1 MPEPGSAEFQA
12 SVSGQA
18 GDAAVQAQEG
28 GGMLSALAG
37 MFADDDTVD
46 VLSGEGAVVQVAPT
60 QVQTLDMRNVTG
72 LRDSVLATL
81 RQHGIDPET
90 PQQTQ
95 IDAASVP
102 GLQSALME
110 AFKTHGVDLQAL
122 GMQAARQTFP
132 GAVSQ
137 PGAPPGTKPPAG
149 S

>member
-1 MPEPGSAEFQA
+1 MPQPGSAQFQA

-18 GDAAVQAQEG
+18 GAQVAPTQE

-46 VLSGEGAVVQVAPT
+46 VLNSEGAVVQMAPV
-60 QVQTLDMRNVTG
+60 QVQTLDLGNVTG
-72 LRDSVLATL
+72 LRESVLAAL
-81 RQHGIDPET
+81 RQHGIDPEH

-110 AFKTHGVDLQAL
+110 AFKANGVDLQAI
-122 GMQAARQTFP
+122 GMQAAQQLQA
-132 GAVSQ
+132 GQA
-137 PGAPPGTKPPAG
+137 APPPSGPG
-149 S
+149 ENR